1 MLLNEYHDA
10 VSGTDP
16 AADDDGDL
24 DDFLNSLTDG
34 AGPAPSAAEGDSIDD
49 EDLDKMLA

>member
-1 MLLNEYHDA
+1 MLPLRRLHDA
-10 VSGTDP
+10 VSGAD
-16 AADDDGDL
+16 ADDDGDL

-34 AGPAPSAAEGDSIDD
+34 VDSSPAAAEGSVDD